1 MSEHQRDVTEIDTA
15 TARFLRF
22 HHRPNEYSER
32 ILNLVDGRRLL
43 EAIPRLVGANFG
55 SWSRADIDRILDG
68 TGWPIHE
75 DRHGIKAV
83 MERDS
88 HWSYVSAST
97 TPGYMDAE
105 RWGFGEF
112 HDLSMTQYVAPA
124 QLDRAYAAALE
135 ACIRPLGA
143 PPLVGGPDAFATWY
157 RNPPRLRPPAGG
169 SVG

>member
-1 MSEHQRDVTEIDTA
+1 M
-15 TARFLRF
+15 
-22 HHRPNEYSER
+22 
-32 ILNLVDGRRLL
+32 
-43 EAIPRLVGANFG
+43 GANFG

-68 TGWPIHE
+68 TGWPVHE

-83 MERDS
+83 METDS

-135 ACIRPLGA
+135 ACVRLLGA
-143 PPLVGGPDAFATWY
+143 PPLVGGPDAFATWCRPDITLRLTRSIRY
-157 RNPPRLRPPAGG
+157 SYLRLGIEPHRAFGWLRALEPGPGRVRNGWGG
-169 SVG
+169 S